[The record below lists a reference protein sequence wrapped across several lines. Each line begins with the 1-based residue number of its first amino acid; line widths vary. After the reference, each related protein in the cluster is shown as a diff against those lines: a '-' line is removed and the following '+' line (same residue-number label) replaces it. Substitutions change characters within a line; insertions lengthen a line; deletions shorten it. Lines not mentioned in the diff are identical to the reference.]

1 MRKLAMKPVSL
12 RDKNLV
18 SYLVYIMTLW
28 RHYGGLKFSVIE
40 IKLNKL
46 SESITFTLLFLIYST
61 LSFGMETKTTLTYLV
76 PCKPMR

>member
-1 MRKLAMKPVSL
+1 MRELVMKPVSL

-28 RHYGGLKFSVIE
+28 CHYGGLKFSVFE

-46 SESITFTLLFLIYST
+46 FESLTFTLLFLIYS
-61 LSFGMETKTTLTYLV
+61 EWKQ
-76 PCKPMR
+76 KQQ

>member
-1 MRKLAMKPVSL
+1 MRKLAPKPVSL

-28 RHYGGLKFSVIE
+28 RHYGVLKFSVIK

-46 SESITFTLLFLIYST
+46 SQSPTLTFLFLIYST
-61 LSFGMETKTTLTYLV
+61 ITFGMETTTTVRHVV
-76 PCKPMR
+76 PNKPMR